1 MTLVYS
7 SGTRIDYGF
16 VKLDGSTKQEEREH
30 ARPIVIWGPS
40 LLSSTGMPL
49 IDRFQHEAEIF
60 VFLISTLAG
69 GTGLNLTA
77 ANKVVVF
84 GP

>member
-1 MTLVYS
+1 MGQRNRKTVSTHGLSQYYCS
-7 SGTRIDYGF
+7 IDH
-16 VKLDGSTKQEEREH
+16 L
-30 ARPIVIWGPS
+30 S
-40 LLSSTGMPL
+40 LHTGMPL
-49 IDRFQHEAEIF
+49 IDRFQNEANIF

-84 GP
+84 G